1 MYNQKSPAKT
11 LPIKPATSHLGSPRN
26 RLNDYVLRAARGG
39 DEEQK
44 NGFIMYVVLLLV
56 LTVMG
61 TTFALANRTASGL
74 AGLTRQASLRDAEL
88 AAENGLIRTI
98 NDMNQPANRYLW
110 GLKSSDW
117 KSWYDDGDK
126 RSKLYPYNDC
136 RNGFLPDNND
146 AFSIT
151 GQAEVFQHIA
161 DRAGNT
167 ADYQEEW
174 TKGFLFQVLAVR
186 LKDSN
191 HNLISDFSTISK
203 LNPSYVEIRVR
214 GTHNSM
220 VNETTGFASS
230 LNNNYRNGTSQ
241 SQDHDVS
248 FDIVREYVLVPFCC
262 KTGFLYNG
270 TSSSFGSKRQYCD
283 TNTPTTD
290 TSGREKVGWV
300 IVGPSATGVYR
311 EALQ

>member
-1 MYNQKSPAKT
+1 MRKPMQHAKSISMKKVV
-11 LPIKPATSHLGSPRN
+11 KPLQFRRHGLTCYL
-26 RLNDYVLRAARGG
+26 LRWHQISNSK
-39 DEEQK
+39 EQ
-44 NGFIMYVVLLLV
+44 NGYIMYVILLLV

-61 TTFALANRTASGL
+61 TTIALADRTASGL

-117 KSWYDDGDK
+117 KSWYYDGDK

-136 RNGFLPDNND
+136 RNGFLPGNNE
-146 AFSIT
+146 AFYIT
-151 GQAEVFQHIA
+151 GQAEVFRHIE
-161 DRAGNT
+161 DRASNT

-203 LNPSYVEIRVR
+203 LNPSYVELRVR

-230 LNNNYRNGTSQ
+230 LSNNYRNGTSQ